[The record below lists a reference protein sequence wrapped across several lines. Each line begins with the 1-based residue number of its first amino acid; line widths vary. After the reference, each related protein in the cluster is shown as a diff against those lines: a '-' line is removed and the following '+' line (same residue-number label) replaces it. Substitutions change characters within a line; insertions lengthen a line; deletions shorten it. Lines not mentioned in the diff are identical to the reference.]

1 MTRGNLFGW
10 ICAIMFIMLLSS
22 IKLGNNL
29 FLYSPSCNAPVAISH
44 CHWSKLMDGAFT
56 PARYT
61 TASISLTAMPA
72 TVKGDNPL
80 CNIWPRQQYLGSLS
94 ALSFFGI
101 QVEYTSDANNNKE
114 HREFKKRLQQCSGD
128 HLNVHANL

>member
-1 MTRGNLFGW
+1 
-10 ICAIMFIMLLSS
+10 MFIMLLSS

-29 FLYSPSCNAPVAISH
+29 FLYSPSCNAPVAIS
-44 CHWSKLMDGAFT
+44 HWSKLMDGAFT

-101 QVEYTSDANNNKE
+101 QVEYSSDAKNDNEKCE
-114 HREFKKRLQQCSGD
+114 L
-128 HLNVHANL
+128 